1 VKTRHLI
8 AVGLAAVLTATA
20 CGGGNDKKTDTSA
33 SSAAPAVETTA
44 SSSAPAAADTT
55 GNLTIW
61 LMSGSQPDTVVK
73 AINAEFKAKYPKVN
87 VKVELQEWT
96 GIQEKTTAALASNAP
111 PDVLEIG
118 NTLTSK
124 FSASGGLLD
133 LTDKKADLGGDA
145 WLKGLEE
152 SGTFEGKLYGVP
164 YYAGDRGVIYRKDMF
179 AKAGVTPPKTRD
191 ELIAVGEKLKAANK
205 SIKGFSALYFPGKY
219 WYAALP
225 FIWDEGGDLAVKDG
239 DKWKGALDTPES
251 IAALTWLKG
260 AVDKLSS
267 APKDGDE
274 LKDADVFR
282 AGKAAMIID
291 PGWQVGVI
299 LDPKT
304 GDPKLKDKIGVFP
317 IPGKT
322 ADKSAPVF
330 LGGSTLSVSAG
341 SKNPDLATEWL
352 KLLASEKYQTDL
364 AKAGNIPNTT
374 TLLDV
379 KKDDPIL
386 SVFFEAAKN
395 SRFTPATPNWANVES
410 STILQ
415 DMLVSIFTGKK
426 SIEAAT
432 KEASAAITTT
442 LNG

>member
-1 VKTRHLI
+1 MNTRHLI

-20 CGGGNDKKTDTSA
+20 CGGDDKTDTA
-33 SSAAPAVETTA
+33 ATTTAPAETTA
-44 SSSAPAAADTT
+44 ATSAVAVPADAT
-55 GNLTIW
+55 GDLTIW
-61 LMSGSQPDTVVK
+61 LMSGSQPEAVVT
-73 AINAEFKAKYPKVN
+73 AINAEFKTKYPNVN
-87 VKVELQEWT
+87 VKVELQEWA
-96 GIQEKTTAALASNAP
+96 GIQEKTTAALASNTP

-133 LTDKKADLGGDA
+133 LTAKKADLGGET

-179 AKAGVTPPKTRD
+179 AKAGVTPPNTRD
-191 ELIAVGEKLKAANK
+191 ELLAVGEKLKAAHK
-205 SIKGFSALYFPGKY
+205 DVKGFSALYFPGKY
-219 WYAALP
+219 WYAALS
-225 FIWDEGGDLAVKDG
+225 FIWDDGGDLAVKDG

-260 AVDKLSS
+260 AVDKLST

-304 GDPKLKDKIGVFP
+304 GDPTLKDKIGVFP

-341 SKNPDLATEWL
+341 SKNPELATEWL

-415 DMLVSIFTGKK
+415 DMLVSIFTGTK
-426 SIEAAT
+426 SVDAAA
-432 KEASAAITTT
+432 KEASAAITQT

>member
-1 VKTRHLI
+1 VNTRHLI

-20 CGGGNDKKTDTSA
+20 CGGGDDDKTDTA
-33 SSAAPAVETTA
+33 ATTTAPAATTVAAPAA
-44 SSSAPAAADTT
+44 DAAGD
-55 GNLTIW
+55 LTIW
-61 LMSGSQPDTVVK
+61 LMSGSQPESVVT
-73 AINAEFKAKYPKVN
+73 AINEEFKTKYPNVT
-87 VKVELQEWT
+87 VKVELQEWA
-96 GIQEKTTAALASNAP
+96 GIQEKTTAALASNSP

-124 FSASGGLLD
+124 FAASGGLLD
-133 LTDKKADLGGDA
+133 LTGRKADLGGDS

-152 SGTFEGKLYGVP
+152 SGTYEGKLFGVP

-179 AKAGVTPPKTRD
+179 AKAGVQPPKTRD
-191 ELIAVGEKLKAANK
+191 ELIAVGEKLKAAHK
-205 SIKGFSALYFPGKY
+205 DVKGFSALYFPGKY
-219 WYAALP
+219 WYAALS

-239 DKWKGALDTPES
+239 DQWKGALDTPES
-251 IAALTWLKG
+251 IAALTWLKD
-260 AVDKLSS
+260 AVDKLSV

-274 LKDADVFR
+274 TKDADVFR

-341 SKNPDLATEWL
+341 SKNPELATEWL
-352 KLLASEKYQTDL
+352 KLLASEKYQADL

-374 TLLDV
+374 KLLDV

-386 SVFFEAAKN
+386 GVFFDAAKN

-415 DMLVSIFTGKK
+415 DMLVSIFTGTK
-426 SIEAAT
+426 SVDAAA

>member
-1 VKTRHLI
+1 VKQRHLI
-8 AVGLAAVLTATA
+8 AVGLAAALTVTA
-20 CGGGNDKKTDTSA
+20 CGGDDKKSPSGTGA
-33 SSAAPAVETTA
+33 SV
-44 SSSAPAAADTT
+44 APAASAVPADKTAS
-55 GNLTIW
+55 LKIW
-61 LMSGSQPDTVVK
+61 LMNGSQPQELLD
-73 AINAEFKAKYPKVN
+73 ALNAEFKQKYPNVT
-87 VKVELQEWT
+87 VKVELQEWG
-96 GIQEKTTAALASNAP
+96 GIQEKTATALASNNP

-124 FSASGGLLD
+124 FAHAGGLED
-133 LTDKKADLGGDA
+133 LTAKKAELGGDA

-152 SGTFEGKLYGVP
+152 SGTYEGKIYGVP
-164 YYAGDRGVIYRKDMF
+164 YYAGDRAVIYRKDMF
-179 AKAGVTPPKTRD
+179 AKAGVQPPTSR
-191 ELIAVGEKLKAANK
+191 EEFIAVGEKLMADNK
-205 SIKGFSALYFPGKY
+205 NVKGFSALYFPGKY

-251 IAALTWLKG
+251 KAGLTWLKE

-267 APKDGDE
+267 APKDADE
-274 LKDADVFR
+274 SKDAEVFR

-291 PGWQVGVI
+291 PGWMIGVI
-299 LDPKT
+299 TDPKA

-322 ADKSAPVF
+322 AGQSAPVF

-341 SKNPDLATEWL
+341 SKEKELATEWL
-352 KLLASEKYQTDL
+352 KLLAGQKYQ
-364 AKAGNIPNTT
+364 AQMAEAGFIPNTS

-379 KKDDPIL
+379 KKDDPIQ
-386 SVFFEAAKN
+386 SVFFSAAKN

-415 DMLVSIFTGKK
+415 DMLVGIFTGKK
-426 SIEAAT
+426 SVDDAT
-432 KEASAAITTT
+432 KEASEAITAK
-442 LNG
+442 LNE